1 MNQPKRFCKKCLLED
16 IAEEDFLRNMRQYI
30 RGLDEEI
37 KTESRSIKD
46 ALAFCKECDSLINGM
61 CRICGCFGRIPGGSG
76 EKSLSGSGKEMVR
89 SRNEASLQ
97 SYLL

>member
-1 MNQPKRFCKKCLLED
+1 M
-16 IAEEDFLRNMRQYI
+16 RNMRQYI

-37 KTESRSIKD
+37 KTESQEYQRR
-46 ALAFCKECDSLINGM
+46 LAFLQRTVTGLINGM
-61 CRICGCFGRIPGGSG
+61 CRICGCFVEYRAAVE